1 MTDIF
6 YRNYASFLRDK
17 FHCKVYKIPININT
31 TCPNRDGTLSRGG
44 CIYCS
49 RDGSGTGS
57 DASVRE
63 QVEQFIDRNR
73 KRYDRFIPYFQSYCN
88 MYGDQEYLLR
98 KYSEAMEHPLTA
110 GIAIATRPDTVSEK
124 ILRSIASLNV
134 FTQIELG
141 LESANNETLQRINRH
156 DRAETFVRAC
166 SMIRRILPEAH
177 IVGHMIIGLP
187 GDTKDDYF
195 RTMSMIENN
204 ADGIKFHN
212 LYIIKDTPIADM
224 FYYGDIE
231 LLGESE
237 YIEIIIRLIRSMRE
251 NMVVHRLKS
260 AAKSRNLI
268 APLWILDRHFHEK
281 LAEAYTSQY
290 TVL

>member
-6 YRNYASFLRDK
+6 YRNYASFLREK
-17 FHCKVYKIPININT
+17 FHCRVYKIPININT
-31 TCPNRDGTLSRGG
+31 TCPNRDGSLSEGG

-63 QVEQFIDRNR
+63 QAAHFIDRNR
-73 KRYDRFIPYFQSYCN
+73 SKYDKFIPYFQSYCN
-88 MYGDQEYLLR
+88 MYGNPAYLHG

-110 GIAIATRPDTVSEK
+110 GIAIATRPDTVNET
-124 ILRSIASLNV
+124 ILRDIASLGV

-141 LESANNETLQRINRH
+141 LESANNDTLQRINRH
-156 DRAETFVRAC
+156 ERAETFVRAC
-166 SMIRRILPEAH
+166 RVIRSIIPDAH

-187 GDTKDDYF
+187 GDTEEDYF
-195 RTMSMIENN
+195 RTMNMIENN

-224 FYYGDIE
+224 FYNGDIE
-231 LLGESE
+231 LLAESE
-237 YIEIIIRLIRSMRE
+237 YIDIIIRLIRSMRGD
-251 NMVVHRLKS
+251 MVVHRLKS
-260 AAKSRNLI
+260 SSKPGNLI
-268 APLWILDRHFHEK
+268 APLWVLDRYFHEK
-281 LAEAYTSQY
+281 LVQTYKEQ
-290 TVL
+290 